1 MIRNDIKALVDRM
14 GITRYRFWKDT
25 GLSRETAYRLYDEPN
40 YVPKKDVM
48 EKLAETYGWQPGQY
62 LYYDFSAIVNSK
74 SSPECMVKSA

>member
-62 LYYDFSAIVNSK
+62 LYYDFSAIVTSKNSQ
-74 SSPECMVKSA
+74 ECMVKSA

>member
-40 YVPKKDVM
+40 YIPKKDVM

-62 LYYDFSAIVNSK
+62 LYYDFSGIVTSK
-74 SSPECMVKSA
+74 TNKECMVKSA